1 MNDLIAALLIIA
13 GSFFMLVAA
22 LGVVRLPDVFM
33 RMHAITKAS
42 SLALLLISA
51 GLAVAV
57 PGLRILVGSLTLMV
71 FIFLTTPVASHMIA
85 KAAALLREP
94 MAQGSKINEYETT
107 EEVPGEE

>member
-1 MNDLIAALLIIA
+1 MNDLIAAVLLIA

-42 SLALLLISA
+42 SLALLLIAA
-51 GLAVAV
+51 GLVVAV
-57 PGLRILVGSLTLMV
+57 PGLRIILGSLALMA

-85 KAAALLREP
+85 RAAALLKEP
-94 MAQGSKINEYETT
+94 MAEGSKANEYEPA
-107 EEVPGEE
+107 EEVSHEE